1 MNKSAL
7 STALLFMTA
16 VIWGVA
22 FVAQRSGMDYMG
34 AFTFNGARFL
44 LGAASLVPIAALFE
58 KTGKDKARLRHTYKA
73 AVISG
78 LVLFTAAGLQ
88 QVGIAITLSAGKAGF
103 ITGLYI
109 VLTPVLS
116 GFLGKKTGARVWIGA
131 VFASAGLY
139 LLSVQG
145 GEAGGFGYG
154 DLALVG
160 CAFFWAVQIIVIDR
174 YAGNMPADGK
184 IRRRQAHTCR
194 NRNTCQ
200 EKRLASVSEPMSIFP
215 LRFAVT
221 QFAVCGALSFACA
234 FISEDVSPAAL
245 LSGYVPVLYSAFLSV
260 GVAYT
265 VQIFGQKHVEP
276 SKAALIFSAESLF
289 GAIGGWLLLGE
300 VLSARAYAGCLLI
313 FAGIIIS
320 QLNLKKSR

>member
-1 MNKSAL
+1 MGKPRINIKTV
-7 STALLFMTA
+7 STILLFITA
-16 VIWGVA
+16 IIWGVA
-22 FVAQRSGMDYMG
+22 FVAQRTGMDHMG

-44 LGAASLVPIAALFE
+44 LGALSLVPVAALFE
-58 KTGKDKARLRHTYKA
+58 KPRGDGERLRHTYKA

-78 LVLFTAAGLQ
+78 LVLFTAASLQ

-109 VLTPVLS
+109 VLTPILS
-116 GFLGKKTGARVWIGA
+116 RALGKKIGAKVWVGA

-145 GEAGGFGYG
+145 GDASGLGLG
-154 DLALVG
+154 DLALVA
-160 CAFFWAVQIIVIDR
+160 CAFFWAIQIIVIDL
-174 YAGNMPADGK
+174 YAGK
-184 IRRRQAHTCR
+184 
-194 NRNTCQ
+194 
-200 EKRLASVSEPMSIFP
+200 IFP

-221 QFAVCGALSFACA
+221 QFAVCGALSFVCA
-234 FISEDVSPAAL
+234 FIWEDVTYAAL
-245 LSGYVPVLYSAFLSV
+245 IGGYVPVLYSAFLSV

-276 SKAALIFSAESLF
+276 SRAALIFSAESLF

-300 VLSARAYAGCLLI
+300 VLTGRAYAGCAFI
-313 FAGIIIS
+313 FAGIVIS
-320 QLNLKKSR
+320 QLKRKE

>member
-1 MNKSAL
+1 MNKNKEVI

-44 LGAASLVPIAALFE
+44 LGAVSLLPVAALFE
-58 KTGKDKARLRHTYKA
+58 KTDGDRVRIRHTYKA
-73 AVISG
+73 AFLSG
-78 LVLFTAAGLQ
+78 LVLFTAASLQ
-88 QVGIAITLSAGKAGF
+88 QLGIAITLSAGKAGF

-116 GFLGKKTGARVWIGA
+116 SFLGKKTGVKVWIGA

-145 GEAGGFGYG
+145 GDAGGASIG

-160 CAFFWAVQIIVIDR
+160 CAFFWAMQIIVIDR
-174 YAGNMPADGK
+174 YAGN
-184 IRRRQAHTCR
+184 IH
-194 NRNTCQ
+194 
-200 EKRLASVSEPMSIFP
+200 P
-215 LRFAVT
+215 LRFAIT
-221 QFAVCGALSFACA
+221 QFAVCGVLSFACA
-234 FISEDVSPAAL
+234 FMLEDVRPAAL
-245 LSGYVPVLYSAFLSV
+245 ISGYVPVLYSAFFSV

-289 GAIGGWLLLGE
+289 GAVGGWLLLGE
-300 VLSARAYAGCLLI
+300 VLSARAYIGCLLI

-320 QLNLKKSR
+320 QFNLKKSRR

>member
-1 MNKSAL
+1 MNKTKL
-7 STALLFMTA
+7 ISTALLFMTA

-44 LGAASLVPIAALFE
+44 LGAVSLLPVAAIFE
-58 KTGKDKARLRHTYKA
+58 KTNSDKVRLRHTYKA

-78 LVLFTAAGLQ
+78 LVLFTAASLQ
-88 QVGIAITLSAGKAGF
+88 QIGIAITLSAGKAGF

-109 VLTPVLS
+109 VLTPILGS
-116 GFLGKKTGARVWIGA
+116 FLGKKTGVRVWIGA
-131 VFASAGLY
+131 VFASVGLY
-139 LLSVQG
+139 LLSVQSG
-145 GEAGGFGYG
+145 DAGGVSIG
-154 DLALVG
+154 DLALVA

-174 YAGNMPADGK
+174 YAGN
-184 IRRRQAHTCR
+184 
-194 NRNTCQ
+194 
-200 EKRLASVSEPMSIFP
+200 IFP
-215 LRFAVT
+215 LRFAIT
-221 QFAVCGALSFACA
+221 QFFVCGVLSFACA
-234 FISEDVSPAAL
+234 FILEDVTLTAL
-245 LSGYVPVLYSAFLSV
+245 VSGYLPVLYSAFLSV

-300 VLSARAYAGCLLI
+300 VLSARAYTGCLFI
-313 FAGIIIS
+313 FAGIVIS
-320 QLNLKKSR
+320 QFSLKKSRDKISGANE

>member
-1 MNKSAL
+1 MDKTKII

-44 LGAASLVPIAALFE
+44 LGAVSLIPVAAIFE
-58 KTGKDKARLRHTYKA
+58 KTSKDKARLRHTYKA

-78 LVLFTAAGLQ
+78 LVLFTAASLQ
-88 QVGIAITLSAGKAGF
+88 QIGIAITLSAGKAGF

-109 VLTPVLS
+109 VLTPILGS
-116 GFLGKKTGARVWIGA
+116 FLGQKTGAKVWIGA
-131 VFASAGLY
+131 VFASVGLY
-139 LLSVQG
+139 LLSVQSG
-145 GEAGGFGYG
+145 GAGGASVG
-154 DLALVG
+154 DLALVA

-174 YAGNMPADGK
+174 YAGN
-184 IRRRQAHTCR
+184 
-194 NRNTCQ
+194 
-200 EKRLASVSEPMSIFP
+200 IFP
-215 LRFAVT
+215 LRFAIT
-221 QFAVCGALSFACA
+221 QFLVCGVLSFACA
-234 FISEDVSPAAL
+234 FVFEDINADTFIN
-245 LSGYVPVLYSAFLSV
+245 GYVPVLYSAFLSV

-300 VLSARAYAGCLLI
+300 VLSARAYTGCLLI
-313 FAGIIIS
+313 FAGIVIS
-320 QLNLKKSR
+320 QFSLRKNRD